1 VEPTIEPLT
10 GPQAPEDLDVAD
22 RGIHPRPATEPDAG
36 RRRWQPSN
44 LTLRLFT
51 AAMLIPPLLWVCHHG
66 GLIFVAVVVGINCL
80 AVTEFYGFI
89 SEKGATPHRLLGT
102 AAVAVLPAIVYFG
115 DAFMATSFLT
125 AVLLGTMILQLTK
138 QQIREAISSLSATF
152 FGVFYVGWLMSH
164 AVSVRFIS
172 DHLANRYGGAAAG
185 IDPQIGFFFMM
196 LCLFSAVGCDV
207 GAYFVGRRYGRR
219 RLAPTISPNK
229 TVEGALGGLLAG
241 ALFGAAVKFFFDE
254 IWPGGLS
261 LGFPY
266 AVAVGFG
273 VALAAAGIL
282 GDLIESLLKRDA
294 ALKDAGSLLPGV
306 GGVLDR
312 IDSALMALPV
322 MYYLLLAYYYFRFMD

>member
-1 VEPTIEPLT
+1 MEPTVDSLT
-10 GPQAPEDLDVAD
+10 GTQAPDGLEDGD
-22 RGIHPRPATEPDAG
+22 RGIHPHPPTEPTVG
-36 RRRWQPSN
+36 RRRWRPSN

-51 AAMLIPPLLWVCHHG
+51 AAVLIPPLLWVCHAG
-66 GLIFVAVVVGINCL
+66 GLIFVVVVVAINCL

-89 SEKGATPHRLLGT
+89 SEKGVTPHRLLGT
-102 AAVAVLPAIVYFG
+102 VAVAVLPLIVYFG

-125 AVLLGTMILQLTK
+125 VVLLGTMILQLTK
-138 QQIREAISSLSATF
+138 QQIREAIASLSATF

-172 DHLANRYGGAAAG
+172 DHLASRYGGAAAG
-185 IDPQIGFFFMM
+185 IDPQIGFFFMV
-196 LCLFSAVGCDV
+196 LCLSAAIGCDT

-229 TVEGALGGLLAG
+229 SVEGALGGLLAG
-241 ALFGAAVKFFFDE
+241 ALLGAGVKLFFDE

-261 LGFPY
+261 RDFPLL
-266 AVAVGFG
+266 VAAGFG
-273 VALAAAGIL
+273 LALAAAGIL

-306 GGVLDR
+306 GGLLDR
-312 IDSALMALPV
+312 IDSALLAFPV
-322 MYYLLLAYYYFRFMD
+322 MYYLLLAYYYFRFMG